1 MNLQQL
7 EYFKAIAE
15 TENFTKASKELS
27 VTQPA
32 LSKAISKLEEEL
44 KVSLFEKKGRNI
56 KLTEYGEVFLTYSN
70 KALIEIENGIKTI
83 GNMLTEKNETI
94 FISSTPRIG
103 GYFMH
108 LIISDFL
115 NEYPNVKFQFN
126 QQSAQEVIN
135 DLSMGNIDIG
145 FYDSK
150 DIDENKSEIESIPV
164 KKQDYVLIVPK
175 KHKFASRNEISLK
188 ELKNES
194 FIAFCENSKEKLMSY
209 TEILGY
215 APKISIQ
222 PDGANIGSAVEGLVS
237 MGAGISIVPNTPMI
251 NSNTLSIINIKED
264 IKERTIYLNIK
275 KSFFIYNISDFKYY
289 YLKSDILLSIVI
301 N

>member
-7 EYFKAIAE
+7 EYFKVIAE
-15 TENFTKASKELS
+15 TENFTKSSKKLS

-251 NSNTLSIINIKED
+251 NSNTLSIINIKEE
-264 IKERTIYLNIK
+264 IKERTIYMGISKKSKMSQVATKFKEYVISSANIK
-275 KSFFIYNISDFKYY
+275 
-289 YLKSDILLSIVI
+289 
-301 N
+301 

>member
-7 EYFKAIAE
+7 EYFKVIAE
-15 TENFTKASKELS
+15 IENFTKASKELS

-56 KLTEYGEVFLTYSN
+56 KITEYGEVFLTYSN

-135 DLSMGNIDIG
+135 DLSIGNIDIG

-188 ELKNES
+188 ELKDES

-215 APKISIQ
+215 EPKISIQ

-264 IKERTIYLNIK
+264 IKERTIYMGISKKSKMSKVATKFKEYVISSANIK
-275 KSFFIYNISDFKYY
+275 
-289 YLKSDILLSIVI
+289 
-301 N
+301 

>member
-7 EYFKAIAE
+7 EYFKVIAE

-135 DLSMGNIDIG
+135 DLSIGSIDIG

-150 DIDENKSEIESIPV
+150 DIDENKFEIESIPV

-251 NSNTLSIINIKED
+251 NSNTLSIINIKEV
-264 IKERTIYLNIK
+264 IKERTIYMGISKKSKMSKVATKFKEYVISSANIK
-275 KSFFIYNISDFKYY
+275 
-289 YLKSDILLSIVI
+289 
-301 N
+301 

>member
-251 NSNTLSIINIKED
+251 NSNTLSIINIKEE
-264 IKERTIYLNIK
+264 IKERTIYMGISKKSKMSQVATKFKEYVISSANIK
-275 KSFFIYNISDFKYY
+275 
-289 YLKSDILLSIVI
+289 
-301 N
+301 

>member
-175 KHKFASRNEISLK
+175 KYKFASRNEISLK

-264 IKERTIYLNIK
+264 IKERTIYMGISKKSKMSQVATKFKEYVINSANIK
-275 KSFFIYNISDFKYY
+275 
-289 YLKSDILLSIVI
+289 
-301 N
+301 

>member
-264 IKERTIYLNIK
+264 IKERTIYMGISKKSKMSQVATKFKEYVINSANIK
-275 KSFFIYNISDFKYY
+275 
-289 YLKSDILLSIVI
+289 
-301 N
+301 

>member
-126 QQSAQEVIN
+126 QQLAQEVIN

-264 IKERTIYLNIK
+264 IKERTIYMGISKKSKMSQVATKFKEYVINSANIK
-275 KSFFIYNISDFKYY
+275 
-289 YLKSDILLSIVI
+289 
-301 N
+301 

>member
-7 EYFKAIAE
+7 EYFKVIAE
-15 TENFTKASKELS
+15 IENFTKASKELS

-135 DLSMGNIDIG
+135 DLSIGNIDIG

-188 ELKNES
+188 ELKDES

-264 IKERTIYLNIK
+264 IKERTIYMGISKKSKISKVATKFKEYVISSANIK
-275 KSFFIYNISDFKYY
+275 
-289 YLKSDILLSIVI
+289 
-301 N
+301 